1 VCLFNDK
8 IIKAMFICVYY
19 VDIKRFELSLEWDL
33 TLHEHYL
40 QNNHRKTYLFRLI
53 QVNIHRV

>member
-1 VCLFNDK
+1 
-8 IIKAMFICVYY
+8 MFICVYY